1 MTACP
6 DGQTPAILSWLAL
19 ISSDRGSD
27 RRAGCVD
34 GVLVARS
41 EGGAA
46 VIRGFADSY
55 RSGDTELGSAIWTI
69 ARRPSGAGVW

>member
-27 RRAGCVD
+27 RRSG
-34 GVLVARS
+34 GVVGMLVARS
-41 EGGAA
+41 EDGA
-46 VIRGFADSY
+46 VVDRGFADSY
-55 RSGDTELGSAIWTI
+55 RSGHTELGSAVWTV
-69 ARRPSGAGVW
+69 ARRPSCAGVW